1 MPAAAYS
8 RPRVPPQDNRY
19 PASPLGNDPPQVPF
33 QRVALVVH
41 PTRGIDRVLADLHRW
56 TDAEGLELVQ
66 LGAEGSQRVVA
77 PAGTVTASD
86 LVVALGGDGTVLAA
100 LRLAA
105 DTRTPVLGVACG
117 SLGALSAVPGDEL
130 ESALARFRSGDW
142 ITRSLPVLKMAYEAG
157 EDWAINDVV
166 LVRRGAGQIAADVA
180 IDDELYVRLAG
191 DGVVVATPL
200 GSSAYSLAL
209 GGAILPAGTQA
220 FLCTPLAMHAGSA
233 APLVVPADAG
243 LTIDIDPGY
252 AGFDVEIDGQRRHR
266 EGMHFRF
273 VMHPDRV
280 SLVTFAT
287 MGRGLA
293 GLRRRGII
301 ADSPRIAI
309 RDKRRPRP

>member
-1 MPAAAYS
+1 
-8 RPRVPPQDNRY
+8 VPPQEDPY
-19 PASPLGNDPPQVPF
+19 PASPVENDAPQVPF

-41 PTRGIDRVLADLHRW
+41 PTRSIDRVLSTIQRW
-56 TDAEGLELVQ
+56 TEAEGLELVQ
-66 LGAEGSQRVVA
+66 LGAEGSRRVVA
-77 PAGTVTASD
+77 PAGAVTAAD

-117 SLGALSAVPGDEL
+117 SLGALSAVPADEL
-130 ESALARFRSGDW
+130 GSALVRFRSGDW
-142 ITRSLPVLKMAYEAG
+142 ITRSLPVLKMSSEAG
-157 EDWAINDVV
+157 ADWAINDVV
-166 LVRRGAGQIAADVA
+166 LVRRGAGQIAADIS

-191 DGVVVATPL
+191 DGVIVATPL
-200 GSSAYSLAL
+200 GSSAYSLAV
-209 GGAILPAGTQA
+209 GGAILPFGTQA

-233 APLVVPADAG
+233 APLVVPADAS
-243 LTIDIDPGY
+243 LTVDIDPGY
-252 AGFDVEIDGQRRHR
+252 AGFDVEIDGQRRHL
-266 EGMHFRF
+266 EGTHFHF
-273 VMHPDRV
+273 ALHEDRV

-309 RDKRRPRP
+309 RNKRVKP